1 VDALEHTDP
10 NKLRELLDAVLLIG
24 SDLSLTTLL
33 GKVLESAKS
42 LTGARYAALG
52 VLDRTQHHLEQFMTT
67 GLDPETKGAI
77 GELPTG
83 QGVLGLLI
91 TDQRPIRLSDISA
104 HPLSA
109 GFPENHPPMKSFI
122 GVPVLCNKKAFGNIY
137 LTDKEDGSDFNDQD
151 EAIVL
156 AVAKA
161 AGIAIENSLLL
172 TEANEYS
179 LTKERERIARD
190 LHDEVI
196 QRLFAV
202 GLSMQG
208 IIKLVDDERV
218 RSRLYD
224 LVDQL
229 DSTIKQIRTTI
240 FALDNEA
247 PATSK
252 TGVRHRLLSLVNE
265 YQGNTD
271 CEVSLSL
278 SGAIDTVVN
287 ERHAEEALAFLR
299 EALSNAVRH
308 SKCNHIDVEVTI
320 KDNHVLTLSVTDD
333 GTGLVNSH
341 STGKGIS
348 NMQRRAREIGGTLT
362 FEHPRDKGLRV
373 RLEIPIKL

>member
-1 VDALEHTDP
+1 
-10 NKLRELLDAVLLIG
+10 
-24 SDLSLTTLL
+24 
-33 GKVLESAKS
+33 
-42 LTGARYAALG
+42 
-52 VLDRTQHHLEQFMTT
+52 MTT

-265 YQGNTD
+265 YQGNTA